1 MYPQSPRRCTVAT
14 VGELET
20 GTYWVALDAETA
32 VAVVVDDSWHDAIY
46 ATWGPA
52 GIVMYGAVDSERLR
66 DLSLSRLSLR
76 VGGRPHLAL
85 DVAPTP
91 QQVAKLWRAEVRFR
105 ERRAAAAAAAEAP
118 APVGAVASVPTPRIT
133 TIDVSGPV
141 LGGGALTPRRP
152 DESADDFYRRVAVFY
167 RVAAEASGKPLLEI
181 QTAAGVPK
189 TTAARWAREARSRGF
204 LADTNRGRV

>member
-1 MYPQSPRRCTVAT
+1 MS
-14 VGELET
+14 ELGT

-32 VAVVVDDSWHDAIY
+32 VAVVVDDSWHDATY

-52 GIVMYGAVDSERLR
+52 GIVMYGEVDSERLR

-85 DVAPTP
+85 AVAPTP
-91 QQVAKLWRAEVRFR
+91 QQVAKLWRAELRFR
-105 ERRAAAAAAAEAP
+105 ERRAAAAP
-118 APVGAVASVPTPRIT
+118 GPVGAAASVPTPRVTI
-133 TIDVSGPV
+133 IDVSDPV
-141 LGGGALTPRRP
+141 LGGEALTPRRP

-167 RVAAEASGKPLLEI
+167 RLAAEASGKPLLEI

-189 TTAARWAREARSRGF
+189 TTAARWAREARARGF
-204 LADTNRGRV
+204 LADANRGRV